1 MSEKQVWKKPAEKHQ
16 QSFVFWAIYVG
27 FEKKTE

>member
-1 MSEKQVWKKPAEKHQ
+1 VKNKFGKKTAEKHQ

>member
-1 MSEKQVWKKPAEKHQ
+1 VKNKFGKNPAEKHQ